1 MANIGEYISRMY
13 EIKKEK
19 ADLNKVI
26 KELDEELEHI
36 EAELIEKIQEQGVCS
51 LSSSVATVTL
61 SKSTYGQIENFEDFE
76 KYVIETNSLFLL
88 QRRLSTAAYADLKQT
103 GEEVPGIKAFTKL
116 TLSLRKK

>member
-1 MANIGEYISRMY
+1 MNIGSCIARMY

-26 KELDEELEHI
+26 KELDEELNSI
-36 EAELIEKIQEQGVCS
+36 EAELIEKIQEQDVCS

-61 SKSTYGQIENFEDFE
+61 SKSTYGQIEDFEAFED
-76 KYVIETNSLFLL
+76 YVIKTNSLFLL
-88 QRRLSTAAYADLKQT
+88 QRRLSTTAYADLKQA
-103 GEEVPGIKAFTKL
+103 GEEVPGIKDFTKL